1 MPWAEKFGKT
11 LSYPSLEIKTIN
23 GETLTGDWSAGGTIT
38 TENGNTVI
46 TPPEWSS
53 KAVAPG
59 DTLTFTL
66 KSGKGTASLSNIQSV
81 TLRQK
86 AVSSGS
92 IISRNVLYENNESGV
107 VETTTEKVTTT
118 KAPETTNETTQ
129 ATTVPE
135 VPVTTAPEQTTT
147 KKASTGAYPEWSPN
161 SVLYNIGDLVQY
173 QGNVYECTFA
183 HTSNSGWTPT
193 EAFTLWK
200 LRSDLVAGEIET
212 TTKGGSSVE
221 ETTTVENNYTV
232 NSKLPQHMVTGYW
245 HNFLNGSTALTRTR
259 L

>member
-1 MPWAEKFGKT
+1 MRREKVVKAVAILMSVCMVAPATVFSLSLIHIFKLDVQASGESYTLNLQNTNAKVTLPSGAKDISVMPWAEKFGKT

-59 DTLTFTL
+59 DTLTFTF

-118 KAPETTNETTQ
+118 KAPETTSKTEQ
-129 ATTVPE
+129 VTTVPE
-135 VPVTTAPEQTTT
+135 VPATTAPEQTTT
-147 KKASTGAYPEWSPN
+147 KKASTGAYHE
-161 SVLYNIGDLVQY
+161 
-173 QGNVYECTFA
+173 
-183 HTSNSGWTPT
+183 
-193 EAFTLWK
+193 
-200 LRSDLVAGEIET
+200 
-212 TTKGGSSVE
+212 
-221 ETTTVENNYTV
+221 
-232 NSKLPQHMVTGYW
+232 
-245 HNFLNGSTALTRTR
+245 
-259 L
+259 

>member
-1 MPWAEKFGKT
+1 M
-11 LSYPSLEIKTIN
+11 
-23 GETLTGDWSAGGTIT
+23 
-38 TENGNTVI
+38 
-46 TPPEWSS
+46 
-53 KAVAPG
+53 APG

-118 KAPETTNETTQ
+118 KAPETTSKTTQATTKAPETTSKTTQ

-135 VPVTTAPEQTTT
+135 VPATTAPEQTTT

-161 SVLYNIGDLVQY
+161 SVLYNIGDFVQY

-212 TTKGGSSVE
+212 TTKE
-221 ETTTVENNYTV
+221 EV
-232 NSKLPQHMVTGYW
+232 L
-245 HNFLNGSTALTRTR
+245 
-259 L
+259 